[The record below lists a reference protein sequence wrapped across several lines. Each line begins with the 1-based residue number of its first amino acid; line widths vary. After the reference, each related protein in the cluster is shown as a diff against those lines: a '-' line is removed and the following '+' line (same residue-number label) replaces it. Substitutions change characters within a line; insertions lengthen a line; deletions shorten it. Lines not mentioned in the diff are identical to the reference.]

1 MKELLSNAVAWI
13 DLISPTTAEL
23 DILKNELKIPEKI
36 VDQISRPSDN
46 NKMEFYS
53 DFFYTILH
61 FPI

>member
-13 DLISPTTAEL
+13 DLISPTASEL

-36 VDQISRPSDN
+36 VEQIARPSDN